1 MKNVERHF
9 ELDAGHRLAKHD
21 FKCQNLHGHRYV
33 FDVEIIGEVDEDTG
47 LLMDFSHIKKPI
59 MEAFDH
65 NTILNEED
73 PLLDNT
79 VDVGLSDDFDGEGHK
94 MLKSILEQ
102 YQEKEIYL
110 LDGEPSV
117 ENIADESAKLIFQE
131 MSRDEKERIEEIVLE
146 VYETPNCK
154 VQSRYS
160 IDEMASASED
170 GDHKTTFELEEG
182 FSHEID
188 RVSYDD

>member
-59 MEAFDH
+59 MDAFDH
-65 NTILNEED
+65 NTLLNVDD
-73 PLLDNT
+73 PL
-79 VDVGLSDDFDGEGHK
+79 VDGETD
-94 MLKSILEQ
+94 LKIEAV
-102 YQEKEIYL
+102 QEKDLYIM
-110 LDGEPSV
+110 DAEPSV
-117 ENIADESAKLIFQE
+117 ENIADKSAKLIFQE

-146 VYETPNCK
+146 VHETPNCK

-160 IDEMASASED
+160 INEMASDSEE
-170 GDHKTTFELEEG
+170 GGVQTTFQLEQG
-182 FSHEID
+182 FSHEVD
-188 RVSYDD
+188 KVSYDD